1 MQIKWSSAARRDL
14 VRLHDFLKPV
24 NPRAATQT
32 VSALLTA
39 VERLLDY
46 PEVAPLS
53 DIYEGRNMRSLIV
66 GDYNLHY
73 EVMENTIFIVRIW
86 HIREDR

>member
-24 NPRAATQT
+24 NPRVAAQT
-32 VSALLTA
+32 VSALLTS

-53 DIYEGRNMRSLIV
+53 DTYEGRNVRSVII

-73 EVMENTIFIVRIW
+73 EVTPDVIFVVRIW
-86 HIREDR
+86 HTREDR